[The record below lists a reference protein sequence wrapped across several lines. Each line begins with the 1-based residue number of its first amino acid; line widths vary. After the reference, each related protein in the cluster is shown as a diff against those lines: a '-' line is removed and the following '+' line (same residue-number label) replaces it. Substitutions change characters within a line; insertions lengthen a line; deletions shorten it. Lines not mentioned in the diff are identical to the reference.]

1 MPEIKLEAER
11 KFALVEKVRGY
22 LSKEFDLEVGG
33 FEAEFFI
40 DFLAKEMGTGFYNQ
54 GLHDAQVIVSSKLED
69 ISDAIYEIEKPVD

>member
-1 MPEIKLEAER
+1 MSTIELEERRKLE
-11 KFALVEKVRGY
+11 LIEKVRGY
-22 LSKEFDLEVGG
+22 LSKEFELEIGG

-40 DFLAKEMGTGFYNQ
+40 DFLAKEMGAGFYNQ